1 MVALLLAGAFVA
13 VAALERV
20 PRLRFVDSPFL
31 RPFLATDVGWYF
43 LSTGSGALSAI
54 VLGPVLEHLRLDVVA
69 DAVAALPLAVRF
81 PVAVVVFDF
90 VGFVVHVVMHRSD
103 LLWAV
108 HKVHHSSLRLDWL
121 ATTRTHLFEHL
132 VRNVPA
138 QLVLFAMGVPAS
150 HIAFVSATYAVF
162 ALLGHSNLRLDLRW
176 LEPVFVTPRL
186 HRRHHVPATTQRN
199 FATVLTVWDRLF
211 GTLVVVDTA
220 PDEAFGVPGERK
232 SYPQRLVDAFRQP
245 ARELRARRYARD
257 PWSSEARSRPSRPPS
272 PSSASSGPTATT

>member
-1 MVALLLAGAFVA
+1 MVALLLAGAFLTVA
-13 VAALERV
+13 TLERV
-20 PRLRFVDSPFL
+20 PRLRFADSPFL
-31 RPFLATDVGWYF
+31 RPFLATDVGWYV

-54 VLGPVLEHLRLDVVA
+54 VLGPVLEHLRLAVVA
-69 DAVAALPLAVRF
+69 DAFTAMPAAARF
-81 PVAVVVFDF
+81 ATAVVVFDF
-90 VGFVVHVVMHRSD
+90 TGFVVHVVMHRSD
-103 LLWAV
+103 VLWAV

-138 QLVLFAMGVPAS
+138 QLVLFAMGVPAA

-211 GTLVVVDTA
+211 GTLVVLDTA
-220 PDEAFGVPGERK
+220 PDEAFGVPGERE
-232 SYPQRLVDAFRQP
+232 SYPQRLPEAFRQP
-245 ARELRARRYARD
+245 ARELRARRYSSD
-257 PWSSEARSRPSRPPS
+257 PWSSEPRSRPSRPPS